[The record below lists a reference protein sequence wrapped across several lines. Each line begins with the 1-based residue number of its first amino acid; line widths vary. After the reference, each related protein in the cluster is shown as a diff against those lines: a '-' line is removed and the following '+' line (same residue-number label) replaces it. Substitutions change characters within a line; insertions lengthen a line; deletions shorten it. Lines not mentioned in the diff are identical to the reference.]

1 MNESESAKL
10 VQAASLDIP
19 ASVAETMRHAG
30 ASNDW
35 LTADRVSQAARQAV
49 AAWAMAA
56 DGDGT
61 RLTAIAE
68 PDAAYWL
75 MHPVRKPWQVAQARG

>member
-1 MNESESAKL
+1 MSEDESAGL
-10 VQAASLDIP
+10 VQATSLDIP
-19 ASVAETMRHAG
+19 APVAETMRHAG

-35 LTADRVSQAARQAV
+35 LSADRVSQATREAV

-56 DGDGT
+56 NSDDT
-61 RLTAIAE
+61 ALTAIAQ